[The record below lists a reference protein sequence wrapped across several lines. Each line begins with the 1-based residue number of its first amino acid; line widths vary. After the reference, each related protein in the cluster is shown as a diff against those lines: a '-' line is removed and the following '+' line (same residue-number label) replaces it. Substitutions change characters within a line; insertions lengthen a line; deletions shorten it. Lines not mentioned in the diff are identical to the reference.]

1 MREGM
6 DAKARTALKTIRACV
21 ARKRY
26 RLMAHFTQRMDER
39 GLFWP
44 DVLTVLDDPRD
55 VRDGGRE
62 RFGRPKW
69 IIAGQST
76 GGDALE
82 LVCVL
87 DTDEDGRLTLFITI
101 Y

>member
-1 MREGM
+1 M
-6 DAKARTALKTIRACV
+6 DR
-21 ARKRY
+21 
-26 RLMAHFTQRMDER
+26 R

-44 DVLTVLDDPRD
+44 DVLTILDDPTDIRP
-55 VRDGGRE
+55 GGPE

-69 IIAGQST
+69 IVAGESV
-76 GGDALE
+76 GGEKLE

-87 DTDEDGRLTLFITI
+87 DADERGGVTVFITI

>member
-1 MREGM
+1 M
-6 DAKARTALKTIRACV
+6 DAASRKALNTIRRCV
-21 ARKRY
+21 KAGRY
-26 RLMAHFTQRMDER
+26 RLLVHFTERMDER

-44 DVLTVLDDPRD
+44 DVLAILDAPTD
-55 VRDGGRE
+55 VRNGGPE
-62 RFGRPKW
+62 QWGRPKW
-69 IIAGQST
+69 IIAGQSA

-87 DTDEDGRLTLFITI
+87 DTDEHGNLTVFITI